1 MRRIGARMNPVYQ
14 HRPQQHHRILIVL
27 LALWMPGVGCSIKK
41 LAVNRIGDALSES
54 GSTFASDDDPEL
66 IEAALPFSLKLMESL
81 LAESPRHEGL
91 LETLTSG
98 FTQYA
103 YAFVQQQAEELED
116 YDLDA
121 ATAQR
126 DRARRLYLRARDYGL
141 RGLNL
146 SHENFAEALRTDPL
160 SAVAAAEVGDVLLLY
175 WTAVSWSAAIAVSKD
190 DPDLIGDLPVVEA
203 MIDRA
208 LELNESF
215 EDGAIHG
222 FLITYEMSR
231 SGGVGDPAVRAR
243 EHFERAMELSGGQL
257 ASPLVALAESV
268 ALAEQNRAEFED
280 LLQRALAI
288 DPDAKREW
296 RMDNLVYQRRARWL
310 LERADRLILD

>member
-1 MRRIGARMNPVYQ
+1 MRRRS
-14 HRPQQHHRILIVL
+14 QQHHRILIVL
-27 LALWMPGVGCSIKK
+27 LALWLPGVGCSIKK

-91 LETLTSG
+91 LGALTSG

-103 YAFVQQQAEELED
+103 YAFVQQKADELED
-116 YDLDA
+116 HDLDA
-121 ATAQR
+121 ATAQW

-146 SHENFAEALRTDPL
+146 SHENFVEALRTDPL
-160 SAVAAAEVGDVLLLY
+160 SAVAAAEVEDVPLLY
-175 WTAVSWSAAIAVSKD
+175 WTAASWSAAIAVSKD
-190 DPDLIGDLPVVEA
+190 DPDLVGDLPVAEA

-231 SGGVGDPAVRAR
+231 AGGVGDPAMRAR
-243 EHFERAMELSGGQL
+243 KHFERAVELSGGQL

-288 DPDAKREW
+288 DPDAKTEW

>member
-1 MRRIGARMNPVYQ
+1 MNPINQ
-14 HRPQQHHRILIVL
+14 HRRILIVL
-27 LALWMPGVGCSIKK
+27 LALWLPGVGCSIKK
-41 LAVNRIGDALSES
+41 LAVNKVGDALSEG

-81 LAESPRHEGL
+81 LAASPRHEGL
-91 LETLTSG
+91 LEALTSG

-103 YAFVQQQAEELED
+103 YAFVQQKAEELED

-121 ATAQR
+121 ATIQR
-126 DRARRLYLRARDYGL
+126 DRTRRLYLRARNYGL

-146 SHENFAEALRTDPL
+146 SHEDFAEALRLDPL
-160 SAVAAAEVGDVLLLY
+160 SAVAAADVEDVQLLY
-175 WTAVSWSAAIAVSKD
+175 WTAVSWAAAIAVSKD
-190 DPDLIGDLPVVEA
+190 DPDLVGDLPVVDA
-203 MIDRA
+203 LIDRA
-208 LELNESF
+208 LELDESF

-243 EHFERAMELSGGQL
+243 EHFERALELSGGQL

-268 ALAEQNRAEFED
+268 ALAEQNRAEFEE
-280 LLQRALAI
+280 LLQQALAI
-288 DPDAKREW
+288 DADAKTEW

>member
-1 MRRIGARMNPVYQ
+1 MRRRS
-14 HRPQQHHRILIVL
+14 QQHYRILIVL

-41 LAVNRIGDALSES
+41 LAVNRVGDALSKG
-54 GSTFASDDDPEL
+54 GSTYASDDDPEL

-91 LETLTSG
+91 LQALTSG

-103 YAFVQQQAEELED
+103 YAFVQQKADELED
-116 YDLDA
+116 HDLDA
-121 ATAQR
+121 ATAQW

-146 SHENFAEALRTDPL
+146 SHENLAEALRKDPL
-160 SAVAAAEVGDVLLLY
+160 SAVAVAEVDDVHLLY

-190 DPDLIGDLPVVEA
+190 DPDLIGDLPVAEA

-215 EDGAIHG
+215 QDGSIHG

-231 SGGVGDPAVRAR
+231 ASGVGDPALRAR

-268 ALAEQNRAEFED
+268 AVAEQNRAEFED

-288 DPDAKREW
+288 DPDAKPEW
-296 RMDNLVYQRRARWL
+296 RMDNLIYQRRAKWL
-310 LERADRLILD
+310 LARADRLILD

>member
-1 MRRIGARMNPVYQ
+1 MRRIA
-14 HRPQQHHRILIVL
+14 QQQHRILIVL
-27 LALWMPGVGCSIKK
+27 LALWMPGVGFSIRK
-41 LAVNRIGDALSES
+41 LAVNRIGDALSE
-54 GSTFASDDDPEL
+54 GRGTFASDDDPQL

-91 LETLTSG
+91 LEALTSG

-121 ATAQR
+121 ATAQWN
-126 DRARRLYLRARDYGL
+126 RARKLYLRARDYGL

-146 SHENFAEALRTDPL
+146 SHENFAEALRMDPL
-160 SAVAAAEVGDVLLLY
+160 SAVAAAEVEDVLLLY